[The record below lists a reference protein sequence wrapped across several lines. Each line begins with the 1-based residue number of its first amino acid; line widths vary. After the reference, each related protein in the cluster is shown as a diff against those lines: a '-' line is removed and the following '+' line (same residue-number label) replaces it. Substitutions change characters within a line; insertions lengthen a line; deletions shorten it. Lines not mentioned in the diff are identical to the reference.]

1 MSAPMAESVHS
12 TAWYTWSKGE
22 QKKWLDVAELNC
34 NSGVVNQRNYQNE
47 GRNDLIREKSEI
59 YDKQTENY
67 LIGLRAYTYRHSKAQ
82 EVRLYR

>member
-1 MSAPMAESVHS
+1 MA
-12 TAWYTWSKGE
+12 A
-22 QKKWLDVAELNC
+22 LNC